1 MNDQDRYIRNVLRAR
16 AMAFIIGAAFAALFY
31 LLEKLG
37 IV

>member
-31 LLEKLG
+31 ILDKIGL
-37 IV
+37 I